1 MLIAIV
7 NQIID
12 KFSNLCDHI
21 GFTMQ
26 NTIKPTCRNQ
36 HSLRWQV
43 RKLTSK
49 LMFVRFTPEY
59 ISLSVKAARKK
70 WKERHTLQSVLCTV
84 ISAKIKD
91 TLPKAIRLNKSS
103 LMIIKY

>member
-1 MLIAIV
+1 M
-7 NQIID
+7 NKIIE

-26 NTIKPTCRNQ
+26 NTMKSICRNQ

-49 LMFVRFTPEY
+49 LMFVQFTLEY
-59 ISLSVKAARKK
+59 ISLSAKVVKKK
-70 WKERHTLQSVLCTV
+70 LKERRTPQSVLCTV
-84 ISAKIKD
+84 TNAKIKD
-91 TLPKAIRLNKSS
+91 TLPKVIRLNKSS
-103 LMIIKY
+103 FVITEF